1 MLASLTAPDP
11 MADTGANPTWIEAF
25 RQRLDAPS
33 PAFPSTRCISATTW
47 AKLFRDIAER
57 EERDGRKVPGPKAA
71 LDTLIELGIISRI
84 AFDPPSG
91 SSTAPHLYTIDFRP
105 NAAERVDPIEL
116 LVALAPEDGVL
127 CYGTALRYFGLTT
140 QLLPHHVALP
150 RPDRK
155 PTGPRPTPSLHA
167 DFSKIGTA
175 RGVYQGIPYYITQR
189 STRWLIHHPSRMLDD
204 RTIFRMT
211 SRGQT
216 MVDTL
221 LRPTYCGGAAVV
233 FEAWEQIRGTLD
245 ADELANLLAQINDG
259 ALTRRVGWM
268 FENVVGHVPAT
279 IGELADRAREI
290 AIAEGAVAP
299 LLPGCPFRAI
309 DPEWQLAVP

>member
-1 MLASLTAPDP
+1 
-11 MADTGANPTWIEAF
+11 
-25 RQRLDAPS
+25 
-33 PAFPSTRCISATTW
+33 
-47 AKLFRDIAER
+47 
-57 EERDGRKVPGPKAA
+57 
-71 LDTLIELGIISRI
+71 
-84 AFDPPSG
+84 
-91 SSTAPHLYTIDFRP
+91 
-105 NAAERVDPIEL
+105 
-116 LVALAPEDGVL
+116 
-127 CYGTALRYFGLTT
+127 
-140 QLLPHHVALP
+140 
-150 RPDRK
+150 
-155 PTGPRPTPSLHA
+155 
-167 DFSKIGTA
+167 
-175 RGVYQGIPYYITQR
+175 
-189 STRWLIHHPSRMLDD
+189 
-204 RTIFRMT
+204 MT

-268 FENVVGHVPAT
+268 FENVVGHVPGT
-279 IGELADRAREI
+279 IAALADRAREI